1 MNGNGKHTT
10 FKNGDDW
17 GMVFGIVLP
26 TLHRIWFSQQRA
38 YLNIHP
44 RNYEWRVSPRFKNMC
59 FTTDIPHLGENHFL
73 LEISI
78 DIPEFAW
85 NILYIY
91 IYIIHKTPGIW
102 HTLFF
107 ASDLRAFWKHA
118 TRSSESNNEK
128 EKSIVD
134 LQWLGAPRGENNG
147 DINQDKLGLWVNK
160 S

>member
-1 MNGNGKHTT
+1 M
-10 FKNGDDW
+10 
-17 GMVFGIVLP
+17 
-26 TLHRIWFSQQRA
+26 A
-38 YLNIHP
+38 YP
-44 RNYEWRVSPRFKNMC
+44 
-59 FTTDIPHLGENHFL
+59 
-73 LEISI
+73 
-78 DIPEFAW
+78 
-85 NILYIY
+85 
-91 IYIIHKTPGIW
+91 
-102 HTLFF
+102 FF